1 MVLSSR
7 DDDYSKE
14 GEVMPHKKGHKEG
27 LMPQEK
33 ENLFNVAEFGGLAD
47 TEFMVEAGRFGKT
60 DPMTQLGLD
69 WWWDTK
75 GKRTQIF
82 DTGQSFDPSER
93 GGKGWTHRGVAYNK
107 GTLPEGVE
115 NTADMWAQYAGYRD
129 GKHWFDSAAKAGKLR
144 PEVVKKGF
152 DEWEKDM
159 LKLGENYALVM
170 YSQAVNPLQPETWTH
185 ELGHIGQEIIREG
198 GLDLDKIEV
207 PWWKDRLPKNPFK
220 GSTLEAKQRVRD
232 IMMSSPGQESYKNA
246 HEWLQTSR
254 KDDKGNLDPYT
265 DKEIRNIAEQVLLE
279 DKLSNLKLESR
290 WGVTLPSGSLSQY
303 EEEYMPGVWDKLRK
317 RMSGLIDTWDMGLFD

>member
-1 MVLSSR
+1 
-7 DDDYSKE
+7 
-14 GEVMPHKKGHKEG
+14 MPHKKDHKEG
-27 LMPQEK
+27 LMPQEE
-33 ENLFNVAEFGGLAD
+33 ENLFNVPEFGGLAD

-60 DPMTQLGLD
+60 NPTTQLGLD

-75 GKRTQIF
+75 GKHTQIF
-82 DTGQSFDPSER
+82 DTGESFDPSER
-93 GGKGWTHRGVAYNK
+93 GGKGWTHRGVAYSK
-107 GTLPEGVE
+107 GTLPEGAE
-115 NTADMWAQYAGYRD
+115 NTADMWAQRVTDPRSKTGAAYKNGVEWF
-129 GKHWFDSAAKAGKLR
+129 KHQKSLGNIR
-144 PEVVKKGF
+144 KGLTLE
-152 DEWEKDM
+152 EWKKDM
-159 LKLGENYALVM
+159 LKLGENQVLVM
-170 YSQAVNPLQPETWTH
+170 YAQAINPLQPETWTH

-207 PWWKDRLPKNPFK
+207 PWWKERPPKHPFR
-220 GSTLEAKQRVRD
+220 GSTIEAKQRVRD

-265 DKEIRNIAEQVLLE
+265 EKEIRNLSQQVLLE
-279 DKLSNLKLESR
+279 DKLANLKLESR
-290 WGVTLPSGSLSQY
+290 WGFTLPSGSLSQY

>member
-1 MVLSSR
+1 
-7 DDDYSKE
+7 
-14 GEVMPHKKGHKEG
+14 MPHKKDHKEG

-60 DPMTQLGLD
+60 DPTTQLGLD

-82 DTGQSFDPSER
+82 DTGESFDPSER
-93 GGKGWTHRGVAYNK
+93 GGKGWTHRGVAYSK

-152 DEWEKDM
+152 DEWEKGM

-170 YSQAVNPLQPETWTH
+170 YSQAINPLQPVTWTH
-185 ELGHIGQEIIREG
+185 EIGHIGQEIIREG

-207 PWWKDRLPKNPFK
+207 PWWKERPPKHPFR
-220 GSTLEAKQRVRD
+220 GSTMEAKQRVRD
-232 IMMSSPGQESYKNA
+232 IMMSSPGQASYKNA

-265 DKEIRNIAEQVLLE
+265 DKEIRDIAEQVLLE

-290 WGVTLPSGSLSQY
+290 WGFTLPSGSLSQY
-303 EEEYMPGVWDKLRK
+303 EEEYMPDVWDKLRK
-317 RMSGLIDTWDMGLFD
+317 RMSGLIDTWDRGLFD